1 MSMILGTNMAIAE
14 QNSAGEKRPDSFTT
28 IDRTGWSYKINMD
41 KFDVDKINDHENI
54 IQEQ

>member
-41 KFDVDKINDHENI
+41 KFDVDKINDNENI